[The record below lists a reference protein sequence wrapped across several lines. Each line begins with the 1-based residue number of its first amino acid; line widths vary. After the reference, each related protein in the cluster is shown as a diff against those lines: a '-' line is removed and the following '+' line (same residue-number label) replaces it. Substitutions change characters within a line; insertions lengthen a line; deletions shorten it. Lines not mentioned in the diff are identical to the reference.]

1 MSDATAVLL
10 LDDGELTQLAGILD
24 RSDIRYLRLRGGEI
38 QDNLTPPS
46 LLLITTP
53 RHASKV
59 RAGSAASAQPGR
71 PMRII
76 AVEEDS
82 PSMRRMLR
90 NMGFN
95 LLVRQ
100 PIQPEVWRLLVQ
112 RALYQGAERRT
123 EARLPIGSKVTLE
136 SDGAGDPAAASQ
148 AWLVDISN
156 RGCHLVTPG
165 IVPIGSHLSF
175 PLEPG
180 DASGDR
186 LHLSGVVVRSLPWT
200 DSHSEKAQ
208 QSSAL
213 LFDEHLDERTRS
225 AVARMIN
232 ALVTDTCSLAPPQSE
247 QIALPATECADLP
260 GLCLDDET
268 DPPVS
273 TDLEVSYRIE
283 PDSEVDS
290 EVDSPGSERRTSY
303 RANFQENVAVVGGSG
318 SRVLMGRDVSSGGMK
333 VERLPGLEIGDRL
346 RLALY
351 GPSEPE
357 AIEIDAEVIRD
368 DGKAG
373 LGLRFTH
380 PSPETSRALEKFVAC
395 LPSVESLEDGELD
408 GMGTII
414 SEILPN

>member
-1 MSDATAVLL
+1 MADAAAVLL
-10 LDDGELTQLAGILD
+10 LDDGELNQLAEILD
-24 RSDIRYLRLRGGEI
+24 RSDINYLRLRGGEI
-38 QDNLTPPS
+38 GDNLTPPS

-59 RAGSAASAQPGR
+59 RAGAAAGAQPGR
-71 PMRII
+71 PLRII

-82 PSMRRMLR
+82 TSMRQMLR

-112 RALYQGAERRT
+112 RALYQGEERRT
-123 EARLPIGSKVTLE
+123 EVRLPIGSKVALE
-136 SDGAGDPAAASQ
+136 ADLAGGQPATSQ
-148 AWLVDISN
+148 ALLVDVSN

-165 IVPIGSHLSF
+165 VLPIGSHLSF
-175 PLEPG
+175 SLES
-180 DASGDR
+180 DDSSRDR
-186 LHLSGVVVRSLPWT
+186 LHLSGVVVRSSPWT
-200 DSHSEKAQ
+200 DSHSESAR

-225 AVARMIN
+225 ALARMIN
-232 ALVTDTCSLAPPQSE
+232 ARVTGTGSLAPPQSE
-247 QIALPATECADLP
+247 QIALPAAESADLP

-273 TDLEVSYRIE
+273 TDIEVSYRIE
-283 PDSEVDS
+283 QDAEA
-290 EVDSPGSERRTSY
+290 DSPGSERRTSY
-303 RANFQENVAVVGGSG
+303 RASFEESIAVVGSSG
-318 SRVLMGRDVSSGGMK
+318 TRVLMGRDVSSGGMK

-351 GPSEPE
+351 GPTEPE
-357 AIEIDAEVIRD
+357 AIEIDAEVVRD
-368 DGKAG
+368 DGEAG
-373 LGLRFTH
+373 LALRFTR

-395 LPSVESLEDGELD
+395 LPSVESLEDGEVD